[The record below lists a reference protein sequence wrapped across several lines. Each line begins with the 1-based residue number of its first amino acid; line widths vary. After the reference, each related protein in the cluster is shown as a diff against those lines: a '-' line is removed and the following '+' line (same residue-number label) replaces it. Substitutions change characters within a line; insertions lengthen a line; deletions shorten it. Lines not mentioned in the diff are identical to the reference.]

1 MKNILRIC
9 YDEAMELVR
18 EIWMVTLGVLFLAL
32 LAIAAYYRRDL
43 ENHPEM
49 GMLFMILGFISTIV
63 FFGGIFLYICA
74 ALVRSIL
81 GLFA

>member
-1 MKNILRIC
+1 
-9 YDEAMELVR
+9 MELVR
-18 EIWMVTLGVLFLAL
+18 YIWMVTLGVLFLAL
-32 LAIAAYYRRDL
+32 IVIAAYYRKDL

-63 FFGGIFLYICA
+63 FFGGIFLYIIGA
-74 ALVRSIL
+74 FAGSIW

>member
-1 MKNILRIC
+1 MVGVW
-9 YDEAMELVR
+9 YDGFMELIR
-18 EIWMVTLGVLFLAL
+18 DIWLITLGLLFLAL
-32 LAIAAYYRRDL
+32 IAIAALYRKDL

-49 GMLFMILGFISTIV
+49 GMVFMILGFISTFV
-63 FFGGIFLYICA
+63 FFGGIFIYLGT

>member
-1 MKNILRIC
+1 
-9 YDEAMELVR
+9 MELVR
-18 EIWMVTLGVLFLAL
+18 DIWMVTLGVLFLAL
-32 LAIAAYYRRDL
+32 IVIAAYYRKDL

-63 FFGGIFLYICA
+63 FFGGIFLYIGA
-74 ALVRSIL
+74 VLAHSIL